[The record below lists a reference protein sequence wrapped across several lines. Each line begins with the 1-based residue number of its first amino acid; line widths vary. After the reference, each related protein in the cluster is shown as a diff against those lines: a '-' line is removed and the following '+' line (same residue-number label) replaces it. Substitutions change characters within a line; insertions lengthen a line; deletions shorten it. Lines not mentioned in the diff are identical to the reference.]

1 MTTAN
6 VALHTSLNKSPSRG
20 RINSIDMMRGLV
32 MLMMLLDH
40 VRERVLLHLQVSD
53 PMEISQTEPGL
64 FFSRLLAHWCA
75 PVFVFLTGVSAYLYQ
90 QKGRPL
96 TPFLLKRGGV
106 LILLEMTLVNFS
118 WLGSYNTLYLQVI
131 WVIGLCMLLL
141 ALLHH
146 LPRPVLAVL
155 GLLLVGGHN
164 LLTPI
169 QFAPGETGYW
179 LWTILH
185 DRGFLLAPSE
195 AAIAVK
201 ISYPLLPW
209 VGVIVLGYLAGSWYQ
224 QSEEQ
229 RQRILS
235 RTGWLALAT
244 LMLLRGLNL
253 YGETLDWQV
262 QPTALLTMM
271 DLLNFTKY
279 PPSLDFLLLTL
290 GLMCLA
296 LRALERAAMTNP
308 AARWQQV
315 LADFG
320 AAPMFF
326 YILHLYALLLLYSL
340 ALLVFAPN
348 QQTAYGPM
356 LGVSH
361 VGWVWVIAVLL
372 AAALYWPTRW
382 FAGFKQRSHWRWV
395 RYF

>member
-1 MTTAN
+1 MMQSLGVTAG
-6 VALHTSLNKSPSRG
+6 SLARG
-20 RINSIDMMRGLV
+20 RINSIDMLRGLV
-32 MLMMLLDH
+32 MLIMLLDH

-53 PMEISQTEPGL
+53 PMDISTTEPGL

-96 TPFLLKRGGV
+96 TPFLLKRGLV
-106 LILLEMTLVNFS
+106 LILLEMTLVNVA
-118 WLGSYNTLYLQVI
+118 WLGTYHTLYLQVI
-131 WVIGLCMLLL
+131 WVIGLCMVLL

-146 LPRPVLAVL
+146 LPRP
-155 GLLLVGGHN
+155 LLLVLGCLLVAGHN
-164 LLTPI
+164 LLTPVH
-169 QFAPGETGYW
+169 FAPGEAGYW

-185 DRGFLLAPSE
+185 DRGFLLAPDE

-224 QSEEQ
+224 LPAGQ
-229 RQRILS
+229 RQRILWRS
-235 RTGWLALAT
+235 GCLALAV
-244 LMLLRGLNL
+244 LLLLRGFNL
-253 YGETLDWQV
+253 YGETQDWQW
-262 QPTALLTMM
+262 QSTLLRTVM

-296 LRALERAAMTNP
+296 LLGFERAAASRPNQ
-308 AARWQQV
+308 RWQQI
-315 LADFG
+315 LTDFG

-326 YILHLYALLLLYSL
+326 YILHLYALLGLYHL
-340 ALLVFAPN
+340 ALLLFEPN
-348 QQTAYGPM
+348 QMTAYGMM

-361 VGWVWVIAVLL
+361 IGWVWLLAVLL
-372 AAALYWPTRW
+372 AVALYRPTRW

>member
-1 MTTAN
+1 MTTRTA
-6 VALHTSLNKSPSRG
+6 SPQQRG
-20 RINSIDMMRGLV
+20 RINSIDMLRGLV
-32 MLMMLLDH
+32 MLIMLLDH

-53 PMEISQTEPGL
+53 PMDISTVDPGL

-96 TPFLLKRGGV
+96 TPFLLKRGLV
-106 LILLEMTLVNFS
+106 LILLELTLVNVA

-146 LPRPVLAVL
+146 LPRLVLLVL

-164 LLTPI
+164 LLTPL
-169 QFAPGETGYW
+169 QFAPGESGYW

-185 DRGFLLAPSE
+185 DRGFLLAPGE

-209 VGVIVLGYLAGSWYQ
+209 IGVIVLGYLAGSWYQ
-224 QSEEQ
+224 LAGAQ
-229 RQRILS
+229 RQRILWRS
-235 RTGWLALAT
+235 GWLALAG
-244 LMLLRGLNL
+244 LLLLRGFNL

-262 QPTALLTMM
+262 QPTLLMTVM

-296 LRALERAAMTNP
+296 LRALERAAAAKP

-315 LADFG
+315 LSEFG

-326 YILHLYALLLLYSL
+326 YILHLYVLLLLYNL
-340 ALLVFAPN
+340 ALQLFAPN

-361 VGWVWVIAVLL
+361 VGWVWLIAVLL
-372 AAALYWPTRW
+372 AVALYWPTRW

>member
-1 MTTAN
+1 MSTHIA
-6 VALHTSLNKSPSRG
+6 SPQQRG
-20 RINSIDMMRGLV
+20 RINSIDMLRGLV
-32 MLMMLLDH
+32 MLIMLLDH

-53 PMEISQTEPGL
+53 PMDISTVDPGL

-75 PVFVFLTGVSAYLYQ
+75 PVFVFLSGVSAYLYQ

-96 TPFLLKRGGV
+96 TPFLVKRALV
-106 LILLEMTLVNFS
+106 LIALELTLVNFA

-131 WVIGLCMLLL
+131 WVFGLCMLLL

-146 LPRPVLAVL
+146 LPRPVLLVI

-164 LLTPI
+164 LLTPV

-185 DRGFLLAPSE
+185 DRGFLLAPGE

-201 ISYPLLPW
+201 ISYPLLTW
-209 VGVIVLGYLAGSWYQ
+209 VGVIVLGYLAGCWFQ
-224 QSEEQ
+224 QAAAQ
-229 RQRILS
+229 RQRILWRS
-235 RTGWLALAT
+235 GWLALAG
-244 LMLLRGLNL
+244 LLLLRGFNL

-262 QPTALLTMM
+262 QSTALLTMM

-296 LRALERAAMTNP
+296 LRVLERAAAGNP

-315 LADFG
+315 LSDFG

-326 YILHLYALLLLYSL
+326 YILHLYALLLLYTL
-340 ALLVFAPN
+340 ALLLFAPN
-348 QQTAYGPM
+348 QQTAYGMM

-361 VGWVWVIAVLL
+361 VGWVWLIAVLL
-372 AAALYWPTRW
+372 ATALYWPTRW

>member
-1 MTTAN
+1 MTTI
-6 VALHTSLNKSPSRG
+6 TSSPLPRG
-20 RINSIDMMRGLV
+20 RINSIDMLRGLV
-32 MLMMLLDH
+32 MLIMLLDH

-53 PMEISQTEPGL
+53 PMDISSTEPGL

-75 PVFVFLTGVSAYLYQ
+75 PVFVFLSGVSAYLYQ

-96 TPFLLKRGGV
+96 TPFLVKRGLV
-106 LILLEMTLVNFS
+106 LIALELTLVNIA
-118 WLGSYNTLYLQVI
+118 WLGSYHTLYLQVI
-131 WVIGLCMLLL
+131 WVFGLCMLLL

-146 LPRPVLAVL
+146 LPRPVLLVI

-164 LLTPI
+164 LLTSI
-169 QFAPGETGYW
+169 QFMPGESGYW

-185 DRGFLLAPSE
+185 DRGYLLAPGE

-209 VGVIVLGYLAGSWYQ
+209 VGVIVLGYLAGGWFQLAAQVRQ
-224 QSEEQ
+224 QWLLRSG
-229 RQRILS
+229 L
-235 RTGWLALAT
+235 LALAA
-244 LMLLRGLNL
+244 LLLLRGFNL

-271 DLLNFTKY
+271 DVLNFTKY

-296 LRALERAAMTNP
+296 LRALERAATANP

-326 YILHLYALLLLYSL
+326 YLLHLYALLLLYSL
-340 ALLVFAPN
+340 LFWVFGAN
-348 QQTAYGPM
+348 QGQ
-356 LGVSH
+356 LFGVSH
-361 VGWVWVIAVLL
+361 IGWVWLIAVLL
-372 AAALYWPTRW
+372 ALLLYVPTRW
-382 FAGFKQRSHWRWV
+382 FAAFKQRSRWRWI
-395 RYF
+395 RYC

>member
-1 MTTAN
+1 MMQTLTATQA
-6 VALHTSLNKSPSRG
+6 ALERG
-20 RINSIDMMRGLV
+20 RINSIDMLRGLV
-32 MLMMLLDH
+32 MLIMLLDH

-53 PMEISQTEPGL
+53 PMDISTTEPGL

-90 QKGRPL
+90 QKGRAL
-96 TPFLLKRGGV
+96 TPFLLKRGLV
-106 LILLEMTLVNFS
+106 LILLEMTLVNVA
-118 WLGSYNTLYLQVI
+118 WLGTYHTLYLQVI
-131 WVIGLCMLLL
+131 WVIGLCMVLL

-146 LPRPVLAVL
+146 LPRP
-155 GLLLVGGHN
+155 LLLVLGCLLVAGHN
-164 LLTPI
+164 LLTPVH
-169 QFAPGETGYW
+169 FAPGEAGYW

-185 DRGFLLAPSE
+185 DRGFLLAPGE

-224 QSEEQ
+224 LPAGQ
-229 RQRILS
+229 RQRILWRS
-235 RTGWLALAT
+235 GWLALAV
-244 LMLLRGLNL
+244 LLLLRGFNL
-253 YGETLDWQV
+253 YGETQDWQW
-262 QPTALLTMM
+262 QPTLLSTVM

-296 LRALERAAMTNP
+296 LLGFERAAASRP
-308 AARWQQV
+308 DARWQQI
-315 LADFG
+315 LTDFG

-326 YILHLYALLLLYSL
+326 YILHLYALLLLYNL
-340 ALLVFAPN
+340 ALLLFEPN
-348 QQTAYGPM
+348 QMTAYGMM

-361 VGWVWVIAVLL
+361 IGWVWLLAVLL
-372 AAALYWPTRW
+372 AVALHRPTRW

>member
-1 MTTAN
+1 MTTRTA
-6 VALHTSLNKSPSRG
+6 SPQQRG
-20 RINSIDMMRGLV
+20 RINSIDMLRGLV
-32 MLMMLLDH
+32 MLIMLLDH

-53 PMEISQTEPGL
+53 PMDISTVDPGL

-75 PVFVFLTGVSAYLYQ
+75 PVFVFLSGVSAYLYQ

-96 TPFLLKRGGV
+96 TPFLLKRGLL
-106 LILLEMTLVNFS
+106 LILLELTLVNVA

-146 LPRPVLAVL
+146 LPRLVLLVL

-164 LLTPI
+164 LLTPL
-169 QFAPGETGYW
+169 QFAPGESGYW

-185 DRGFLLAPSE
+185 DRGFLLAPGE

-209 VGVIVLGYLAGSWYQ
+209 IGVIVLGYLAGSWYQ
-224 QSEEQ
+224 LAGAQ
-229 RQRILS
+229 RQRILWRS
-235 RTGWLALAT
+235 GWLALAG
-244 LMLLRGLNL
+244 LLLLRGFNL

-262 QPTALLTMM
+262 QPTLLMTVM

-296 LRALERAAMTNP
+296 LRALERAAAAKP

-315 LADFG
+315 LSEFG

-326 YILHLYALLLLYSL
+326 YILHLYVLLLLYKL
-340 ALLVFAPN
+340 TLLLFAPN
-348 QQTAYGPM
+348 QQTAYGMM

-361 VGWVWVIAVLL
+361 VGWVWLIAVLL
-372 AAALYWPTRW
+372 AVALYWPTRW

>member
-1 MTTAN
+1 MTT
-6 VALHTSLNKSPSRG
+6 LTSSPLSRG
-20 RINSIDMMRGLV
+20 RINSIDMLRGLV
-32 MLMMLLDH
+32 MLIMLLDH

-53 PMEISQTEPGL
+53 PMDISSTEPGL

-75 PVFVFLTGVSAYLYQ
+75 PVFVFLSGVSAYLYQ

-96 TPFLLKRGGV
+96 TPFLVKRALV
-106 LILLEMTLVNFS
+106 LIVLEMTLVNFA
-118 WLGSYNTLYLQVI
+118 WLSSYNTLYLQVI
-131 WVIGLCMLLL
+131 WVFGLCMLLL

-146 LPRPVLAVL
+146 LPRPVLLVI

-164 LLTPI
+164 MLTSI
-169 QFAPGETGYW
+169 QFSPGESGYW

-185 DRGFLLAPSE
+185 DRGFLLVPGE

-209 VGVIVLGYLAGSWYQ
+209 VGVIMLGYLAGGWFQLAAQRRQ
-224 QSEEQ
+224 QWLLRSG
-229 RQRILS
+229 L
-235 RTGWLALAT
+235 LALAA
-244 LMLLRGLNL
+244 LVLLRGFNL

-262 QPTALLTMM
+262 QPTVLLTMM

-296 LRALERAAMTNP
+296 LRALERAATANP

-326 YILHLYALLLLYSL
+326 YLLHLYALLLLYNL

-348 QQTAYGPM
+348 QQTPYGAM

-361 VGWVWVIAVLL
+361 VGWVWLIAVLL

-382 FAGFKQRSHWRWV
+382 FAGFKQRSRWRWV

>member
-1 MTTAN
+1 MMQTLTATQA
-6 VALHTSLNKSPSRG
+6 VLERG
-20 RINSIDMMRGLV
+20 RISSIDMLRGLV
-32 MLMMLLDH
+32 MLIMLLDH

-53 PMEISQTEPGL
+53 PMDINTTEPGL

-75 PVFVFLTGVSAYLYQ
+75 PVFIFLTGVSAYLYQ
-90 QKGRPL
+90 QKGRAL
-96 TPFLLKRGGV
+96 TPFLLKRGLV
-106 LILLEMTLVNFS
+106 LILLEMTLVNVA
-118 WLGSYNTLYLQVI
+118 WLGTYHTLYLQVI
-131 WVIGLCMLLL
+131 WVIGLCMVLL

-146 LPRPVLAVL
+146 LPRP
-155 GLLLVGGHN
+155 LLLVLGCLLVAGHN
-164 LLTPI
+164 LLTPV
-169 QFAPGETGYW
+169 QFAPGEAGYW

-185 DRGFLLAPSE
+185 DRGFLLAPGE

-224 QSEEQ
+224 LPAGQ
-229 RQRILS
+229 RQRILWRS
-235 RTGWLALAT
+235 GWLALAV
-244 LMLLRGLNL
+244 LLLLRGFNL
-253 YGETLDWQV
+253 YGETQDWQW
-262 QPTALLTMM
+262 QPTLLSTVM

-296 LRALERAAMTNP
+296 LLGFERAAATRSD
-308 AARWQQV
+308 ARWQQV
-315 LADFG
+315 LTDFG

-326 YILHLYALLLLYSL
+326 YILHLYALLLLYNL
-340 ALLVFAPN
+340 ALLLFEPN
-348 QQTAYGPM
+348 QMTAYGMM

-361 VGWVWVIAVLL
+361 IGWVWLLAVLL
-372 AAALYWPTRW
+372 AVALHRPTRW

>member
-1 MTTAN
+1 MTTLTA
-6 VALHTSLNKSPSRG
+6 SPQQRG
-20 RINSIDMMRGLV
+20 RINSIDMLRGLV
-32 MLMMLLDH
+32 MLIMLLDH

-53 PMEISQTEPGL
+53 PMDISTVDPGL

-75 PVFVFLTGVSAYLYQ
+75 PVFVFLSGVSAYLYQ

-96 TPFLLKRGGV
+96 TPFLVKRALV
-106 LILLEMTLVNFS
+106 LIALELTLVNFA

-131 WVIGLCMLLL
+131 WVFGLCMLLL

-146 LPRPVLAVL
+146 LPRPVLLVI

-164 LLTPI
+164 LLTPV

-185 DRGFLLAPSE
+185 DRGFLLAPGE

-209 VGVIVLGYLAGSWYQ
+209 VGVIVLGYLAGCWFQ
-224 QSEEQ
+224 QSAVK
-229 RQRILS
+229 RQRILWRS
-235 RTGWLALAT
+235 GWLALAG
-244 LMLLRGLNL
+244 LLLLRGFNL
-253 YGETLDWQV
+253 YGETLDWQT

-296 LRALERAAMTNP
+296 LRALERAAAAKP

-315 LADFG
+315 LSEFG

-326 YILHLYALLLLYSL
+326 YILHLYVLLLLYNL
-340 ALLVFAPN
+340 ALQLFAPN

-361 VGWVWVIAVLL
+361 VGWVWFIAVLL
-372 AAALYWPTRW
+372 AVALYWPTRW

>member
-1 MTTAN
+1 MTTG
-6 VALHTSLNKSPSRG
+6 TSSPLPRG
-20 RINSIDMMRGLV
+20 RINSIDMLRGLV
-32 MLMMLLDH
+32 MLIMLLDH

-53 PMEISQTEPGL
+53 PMDISQTEPGL

-75 PVFVFLTGVSAYLYQ
+75 PVFVFLSGVSAYLYQ

-96 TPFLLKRGGV
+96 TPFLVKRGLV
-106 LILLEMTLVNFS
+106 LILLELTLVNFA

-131 WVIGLCMLLL
+131 WVFGLCMLLL

-146 LPRPVLAVL
+146 LPRPVLLVI

-169 QFAPGETGYW
+169 QFSPGESGYW

-185 DRGFLLAPSE
+185 DRGFLLAPGE

-209 VGVIVLGYLAGSWYQ
+209 VGVIVLGYLAGSWFQLTAQVRQ
-224 QSEEQ
+224 Q
-229 RQRILS
+229 
-235 RTGWLALAT
+235 WLLHSGLMALAV
-244 LMLLRGLNL
+244 LVLLRGLNL
-253 YGETLDWQV
+253 YGETLNWQV
-262 QPTALLTMM
+262 QPRALLTLM
-271 DLLNFTKY
+271 DVLNFTKY

-296 LRALERAAMTNP
+296 LRALERAATANP

-326 YILHLYALLLLYSL
+326 YLLHLYALLLLYSL
-340 ALLVFAPN
+340 LLWVFGAN
-348 QQTAYGPM
+348 QGQ
-356 LGVSH
+356 LFGVSH
-361 VGWVWVIAVLL
+361 IGWVWLIAVLL
-372 AAALYWPTRW
+372 ALLLYVPTRW
-382 FAGFKQRSHWRWV
+382 FAAFKQRSRWRWV
-395 RYF
+395 RYC

>member
-1 MTTAN
+1 MMQTLTATQA
-6 VALHTSLNKSPSRG
+6 VLERG
-20 RINSIDMMRGLV
+20 RISSIDMLRGLV
-32 MLMMLLDH
+32 MLIMLLDH

-53 PMEISQTEPGL
+53 PMDINTTEPGL

-75 PVFVFLTGVSAYLYQ
+75 PVFIFLTGVSAYLYQ
-90 QKGRPL
+90 QKGRAL
-96 TPFLLKRGGV
+96 TPFLLKRGLV
-106 LILLEMTLVNFS
+106 LILLEMTLVNVA
-118 WLGSYNTLYLQVI
+118 WLGTYHTLYLQVI
-131 WVIGLCMLLL
+131 WVIGLCMVLL

-146 LPRPVLAVL
+146 LPRP
-155 GLLLVGGHN
+155 LLLVLGCLLVAGHN
-164 LLTPI
+164 LLTPV
-169 QFAPGETGYW
+169 QFASGEAGYW

-185 DRGFLLAPSE
+185 DRGFLLAPGE

-224 QSEEQ
+224 LPAGQ
-229 RQRILS
+229 RQRILWRS
-235 RTGWLALAT
+235 GWLALAV
-244 LMLLRGLNL
+244 LLLLRGFNL
-253 YGETLDWQV
+253 YGETQDWQW
-262 QPTALLTMM
+262 QPTLLSTVM

-296 LRALERAAMTNP
+296 LLGFERAAATRSD
-308 AARWQQV
+308 ARWQQV
-315 LADFG
+315 LTDFG

-326 YILHLYALLLLYSL
+326 YILHLYALLLLYNL
-340 ALLVFAPN
+340 ALLLFEPN
-348 QQTAYGPM
+348 QMTAYGMM

-361 VGWVWVIAVLL
+361 IGWVWLLAVLL
-372 AAALYWPTRW
+372 AVALHRPTRW

>member
-1 MTTAN
+1 MTT
-6 VALHTSLNKSPSRG
+6 LTTTPQPRG
-20 RINSIDMMRGLV
+20 RIYSIDMLRGLV
-32 MLMMLLDH
+32 MLIMLLDH

-53 PMEISQTEPGL
+53 PMDISSTEPGL

-75 PVFVFLTGVSAYLYQ
+75 PVFVFLSGVSAYLYQ

-96 TPFLLKRGGV
+96 TPFLVKRGLV
-106 LILLEMTLVNFS
+106 LIVLEMTLVNLA

-131 WVIGLCMLLL
+131 WVFGLCMLLL

-146 LPRPVLAVL
+146 LPRPVLLVI

-169 QFAPGETGYW
+169 QFSPGESGYW

-185 DRGFLLAPSE
+185 DRGFLVAPGE

-209 VGVIVLGYLAGSWYQ
+209 VGVIVLGYLAGHWFQLAAQARQ
-224 QSEEQ
+224 QWLLRSG
-229 RQRILS
+229 L
-235 RTGWLALAT
+235 LALAA
-244 LMLLRGLNL
+244 LLILRGLNL
-253 YGETLDWQV
+253 YGETLDWQL

-296 LRALERAAMTNP
+296 LRALERAATANP

-315 LADFG
+315 LRDFG

-326 YILHLYALLLLYSL
+326 YLLHLYALLMLYNL
-340 ALLVFAPN
+340 AALVFAPN
-348 QQTAYGPM
+348 QQTAYGLM

-361 VGWVWVIAVLL
+361 VGWVWLIAVLL
-372 AAALYWPTRW
+372 AVALYWPTRW
-382 FAGFKQRSHWRWV
+382 FAGFKQRSRWRWV

>member
-1 MTTAN
+1 MMQTLTATQA
-6 VALHTSLNKSPSRG
+6 VLERG
-20 RINSIDMMRGLV
+20 RISSIDMLRGLV
-32 MLMMLLDH
+32 MLIMLLDH

-53 PMEISQTEPGL
+53 PMDISTTEPGL

-75 PVFVFLTGVSAYLYQ
+75 PVFIFLTGVSAYLYQ
-90 QKGRPL
+90 QKGRAL
-96 TPFLLKRGGV
+96 TPFLLKRGLV
-106 LILLEMTLVNFS
+106 LILLEMTLVNVA
-118 WLGSYNTLYLQVI
+118 WLGTYHTLYLQVI
-131 WVIGLCMLLL
+131 WVIGLCMVLL

-146 LPRPVLAVL
+146 LPRP
-155 GLLLVGGHN
+155 LLLVLGCLLVAGHN
-164 LLTPI
+164 LLTPV
-169 QFAPGETGYW
+169 QFAPGEAGYW

-185 DRGFLLAPSE
+185 DRGFLLAPGE

-224 QSEEQ
+224 LPAGQ
-229 RQRILS
+229 RQRILWRS
-235 RTGWLALAT
+235 GWLALAV
-244 LMLLRGLNL
+244 LLLVRGFNL
-253 YGETLDWQV
+253 YGETQDWQW
-262 QPTALLTMM
+262 QPTLLSTVM

-296 LRALERAAMTNP
+296 LLGFERAAATRP
-308 AARWQQV
+308 DARWQQV
-315 LADFG
+315 LTDFG

-326 YILHLYALLLLYSL
+326 YILHLYALLLLYNL
-340 ALLVFAPN
+340 ALLLFEPN
-348 QQTAYGPM
+348 QMTAYGMM

-361 VGWVWVIAVLL
+361 IGWVWLLAVLL
-372 AAALYWPTRW
+372 AVALHRPTRW